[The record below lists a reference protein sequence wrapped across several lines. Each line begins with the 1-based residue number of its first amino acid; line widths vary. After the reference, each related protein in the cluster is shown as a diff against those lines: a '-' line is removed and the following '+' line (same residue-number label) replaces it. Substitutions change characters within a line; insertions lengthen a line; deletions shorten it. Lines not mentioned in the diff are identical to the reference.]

1 MNFEEFTQQA
11 LRTESLVESANI
23 NMKALVDI
31 LDLYIAA
38 GTVLDYFKKGI
49 FYNNYT
55 KYDENYVELVERMND
70 ALARF
75 IDNKEER
82 HNLAG
87 LDFRL
92 VHGLLG
98 VVTES
103 AEIAEHLT
111 NYLEDGTVDPAGIG
125 EEFSDVDWYKAVT
138 FNRLNLSEEQCRTN
152 VINKLKVRFPDKYSD
167 EHAANRNLD
176 SERQQLEMNI

>member
-1 MNFEEFTQQA
+1 M
-11 LRTESLVESANI
+11 
-23 NMKALVDI
+23 
-31 LDLYIAA
+31 
-38 GTVLDYFKKGI
+38 
-49 FYNNYT
+49 
-55 KYDENYVELVERMND
+55 
-70 ALARF
+70 
-75 IDNKEER
+75 
-82 HNLAG
+82 
-87 LDFRL
+87 DFRL

-111 NYLEDGTVDPAGIG
+111 SYLGDGTVDPAGIG